1 MIQLR
6 KLPAPML
13 NLRLQAGLGLIEV
26 LVALLILAIGV
37 LGIASTQIVSLRV
50 NTQSQARSQ
59 AVLLANDFFERVRAN
74 PENIAAY
81 GLADGIANGANNGEC
96 DTSFSPNSG
105 NLTQDDIDSWE
116 NSLACLLPQAE
127 RSVLIND
134 NVITITIDWDQD
146 DDDFAMDPVVI
157 RAEV

>member
-1 MIQLR
+1 MRQVIKASALPPHLR
-6 KLPAPML
+6 FQK
-13 NLRLQAGLGLIEV
+13 GLGMIEV

-37 LGIASTQIVSLRV
+37 LGIASTQIVSLQV

-59 AVLLANDFFERVRAN
+59 AVLLAEDLFDRIRAN
-74 PENIAAY
+74 PGNIAGYA
-81 GLADGIANGANNGEC
+81 LADGLANGADNGEC
-96 DTSFSPNSG
+96 DTTFAPSSG

-116 NSLACLLPQAE
+116 NSLTCLLPGAE
-127 RSVLIND
+127 REVLING
-134 NVITITIDWDQD
+134 NVVTITIDWDQN

>member
-1 MIQLR
+1 MRRLSNVT
-6 KLPAPML
+6 ASVAH
-13 NLRLQAGLGLIEV
+13 LRLQAGLGLIEV

-37 LGIASTQIVSLRV
+37 LGIASTQIVSLKV

-59 AVLLANDFFERVRAN
+59 AVLLAEDLFDRIRAN
-74 PENIAAY
+74 PGNIAGYA
-81 GLADGIANGANNGEC
+81 LADAVANGGDDGDC

-127 RSVLIND
+127 REVVING
-134 NVITITIDWDQD
+134 NVVTITIDWDQED
-146 DDDFAMDPVVI
+146 DEFAMDPVVI